1 MSSTVT
7 VTFAGQS
14 VSITSKTMQLLAE
27 CTIMF
32 GHHAEETPEV
42 SDAPINIEEAEGV
55 YTVSG
60 DVRDG
65 DVPIKTFSTLGEAMF
80 EIRDRVQYYLAK
92 DQSEYLVVH
101 AGAATYN
108 GTTYVYPAASGSG
121 KTTLSAWLLGQ
132 GATLLS
138 DELVAV
144 SPDGMVSGYAQTL
157 NLKKGGEA
165 SFYKALGKTEDQ
177 LSTIKQPNDNV
188 FVGWE
193 AKAGLN
199 SWCKMDYFLLPKY
212 SADCE
217 EAVLE
222 TVSPATVAAVLLENT
237 INLRNFEKMGLPVVK
252 RLVTSYKGK
261 KAVYRDL
268 VDLGL

>member
-14 VSITSKTMQLLAE
+14 VSITSKTMQLLAD

-42 SDAPINIEEAEGV
+42 NDAAISIEEAEGV

-65 DVPIKTFSTLGEAMF
+65 DVPVKTFSALGEAMF
-80 EIRDRVQYYLAK
+80 ELRDRVQYYLAK
-92 DQSEYLVVH
+92 DQSDYLIVH

-121 KTTLSAWLLGQ
+121 KTTLSAWFLGQ

-138 DELVAV
+138 DELIAV

-157 NLKKGGEA
+157 NLKRGGEA
-165 SFYKALGKTEDQ
+165 PFYTALGKTEDQ
-177 LSTIKQPNDNV
+177 LKTIKQPNDNV

-193 AKAGLN
+193 AKAELN
-199 SWCKMDYFLLPKY
+199 SWRKLDYFLLPKY

-222 TVSPATVAAVLLENT
+222 TVSPATVAGVLLENT

-252 RLVTSYKGK
+252 GLVTSFKGK
-261 KAVYRDL
+261 KAVYRNL

>member
-1 MSSTVT
+1 MSRTVT
-7 VTFAGQS
+7 VIFAGQS
-14 VSITSKTMQLLAE
+14 VSITSKTMQLLSD

-32 GHHAEETPEV
+32 GHHAIETPEV
-42 SDAPINIEEAEGV
+42 TDAAISIEVADGV
-55 YTVSG
+55 YTVSSE
-60 DVRDG
+60 VRDC
-65 DVPIKTFSTLGEAMF
+65 DVPVKTFSALGEAMF
-80 EIRDRVQYYLAK
+80 ELRDRVQYYLAK
-92 DQSEYLVVH
+92 DQSEYLIVH

-121 KTTLSAWLLGQ
+121 KTTLSAWFLGR

-144 SPDGMVSGYAQTL
+144 SPEGMVNGYAQTL
-157 NLKKGGEA
+157 NLKQGGEA
-165 SFYKALGKTEDQ
+165 PFYIALGKTEDQ
-177 LSTIKQPNDNV
+177 LNTIKQPNDNV

-193 AKAGLN
+193 AKAELN
-199 SWCKMDYFLLPKY
+199 SWRQLDYFLLPKY

-222 TVSPATVAAVLLENT
+222 TVSPASVAAVLLENT

-252 RLVTSYKGK
+252 GLVTQFEGK

-268 VDLGL
+268 VGLGL